1 MDNDTLLRLILILFV
16 IALLISV
23 VLIGLVVFAFR
34 RFQRF
39 VTPDIGGM
47 QRKLAQLRADNPN
60 ASTEALV
67 GKIIHQQSFKSG
79 LVGAITGLGGFVT
92 LPIAIPVDVLVSL
105 RLQATMVQFI
115 AMLYGETQPDSQE
128 LKLQTYLVMSG
139 GVKVTETSFQF
150 IMKIVLRILGKSLA
164 KLVPVIGAV
173 VGFIV
178 NYALAQ
184 TTGNIAMR
192 WYAGK
197 AQRPALAGRGSN
209 TYQQR

>member
-1 MDNDTLLRLILILFV
+1 VDNQTLLRLILILFV
-16 IALLISV
+16 SALLIGV
-23 VLIGLVVFAFR
+23 VLIGLVIFAFR

-39 VTPDIGGM
+39 VMPDLGEM
-47 QRKLAQLRADNPN
+47 QRRLAKMRADNPQ

-67 GKIIHQQSFKSG
+67 AKIIRQQSFKCG
-79 LVGAITGLGGFVT
+79 LVGAVTGLGGFIT
-92 LPIAIPVDVLVSL
+92 LPIAIPVDILLSL

-115 AMLYGETQPDSQE
+115 AMLYGETSPDSQE

-139 GVKVTETSFQF
+139 GAEVTEASFKF
-150 IMKIVLRILGKSLA
+150 IMRTVLRILGDSLA
-164 KLVPVIGAV
+164 KLIPVIGAG

-184 TTGNIAMR
+184 ATGNIAMR

-197 AQRPALAGRGSN
+197 LVRPALVGRGSN
-209 TYQQR
+209 THQ

>member
-1 MDNDTLLRLILILFV
+1 MDNQTLLRLILILFV
-16 IALLISV
+16 ITILIGV
-23 VLIGLVVFAFR
+23 VLIGLVIFAFR

-39 VTPDIGGM
+39 VMPDLGEM
-47 QRKLAQLRADNPN
+47 QRKLAKMRADNPQ

-67 GKIIHQQSFKSG
+67 GKIIRQQSFKCG
-79 LVGAITGLGGFVT
+79 VVGALTGLGGFIT
-92 LPIAIPVDVLVSL
+92 LPVAIPVDILVSL

-139 GVKVTETSFQF
+139 GAEVTEASFKF
-150 IMKIVLRILGKSLA
+150 VMRVVLRILGDSLA
-164 KLVPVIGAV
+164 KLIPVIGAV

-184 TTGNIAMR
+184 ATGNIAMR

-197 AQRPALAGRGSN
+197 LARPALAGRGSN